1 MVNGRGLTDGLAYG
15 RVSSHGEGLVLLA
28 SPNEVPKGFVLRN
41 GSLERNINCSCQGN
55 NVF

>member
-28 SPNEVPKGFVLRN
+28 SPNEVPKGLVLRK
-41 GSLERNINCSCQGN
+41 GSLERKIKCSCQGN